1 MSSLFQSNYI
11 KCKCLHDSLGM
22 NDKRAWRNPFSVI
35 ITGFYSLI
43 KCTVLIAEGAHED
56 FEKQIKMFLY
66 ILYLMCNS

>member
-1 MSSLFQSNYI
+1 
-11 KCKCLHDSLGM
+11 M